1 MLILFQYFF
10 FCKKAEEEVIK
21 ANRTP
26 VSIET
31 LIHIINDPNR
41 NMSEEVNVKAR
52 KSLPVAH
59 QFVCN
64 YILLCMSRKYT
75 NPLFSKVVS

>member
-1 MLILFQYFF
+1 MLFISSFVF

-64 YILLCMSRKYT
+64 YILLCMSRKHMK
-75 NPLFSKVVS
+75 PLFSKVVS